1 MIITR
6 DPGEY
11 LMEYMR
17 AKLNTAGGTGLFV
30 DILPNL

>member
-6 DPGEY
+6 DPGKY
-11 LMEYMR
+11 LMEYMSDN
-17 AKLNTAGGTGLFV
+17 LNTAGGTGLFV